1 MAEFIAGTGLLRNQ
15 SPLQGSASCGSTD
28 LLSGLLLANPIKQ
41 ALSGTSL
48 CLFLLQPNSPGCP
61 QGLAPKAKLHGWK
74 VLNTGLSP
82 EPSNSVVSWF
92 PTSAVGR
99 RAKGQGT
106 ERVKVF
112 SPHTLV
118 FIRLMRECLPI
129 ITGSH
134 LCPVTSAPLKPQLF
148 RTLAPLGFEPSAG
161 RLQHTAASHQL
172 PA

>member
-1 MAEFIAGTGLLRNQ
+1 MPRDRAQRELR
-15 SPLQGSASCGSTD
+15 
-28 LLSGLLLANPIKQ
+28 
-41 ALSGTSL
+41 
-48 CLFLLQPNSPGCP
+48 F
-61 QGLAPKAKLHGWK
+61 
-74 VLNTGLSP
+74 
-82 EPSNSVVSWF
+82 
-92 PTSAVGR
+92 
-99 RAKGQGT
+99 
-106 ERVKVF
+106 F